1 MERYV
6 HTQIVDKGRR
16 LQRGRKIE
24 EERKIYSN

>member
-1 MERYV
+1 VRLLKME
-6 HTQIVDKGRR
+6 IVDKGRR